1 MARIWITGA
10 HGFIGR
16 HLAAWLS
23 RQGHEVAGIG
33 HGAWPQPEA
42 AVWGVRYWLN
52 GEIHLSNLQQL
63 ARDRGVPDHIFHL
76 AGGSS
81 VGAAIANPREDFT
94 RTVATTAELLEWIRL
109 DAPNVRII
117 AVSSAAVYGSDH
129 SGPIREDQAHR
140 PFSPY
145 GYHKLMMENLCG
157 SYAAS
162 YGISAVVL
170 RLFSVYGRCL
180 KKQLLW
186 DMCAKLSS
194 NKGELKLGGTGD
206 ELRDW
211 TDVRDVVRALELM
224 TSLSFDSGSTQI
236 INAGSGKGTS
246 VSQIAEL
253 VLDCWPTT
261 GHVTFSGESRPG
273 DPYSLVADGS
283 LLQTMG
289 FQWNIPVDS
298 GVHDYVRW
306 YLQYSRSDV

>member
-1 MARIWITGA
+1 MRIWITGT

-33 HGAWPQPEA
+33 HGAWPQSEA
-42 AVWGVRYWLN
+42 AAWGVRRWLN
-52 GEIHLSNLQQL
+52 GEIHSSNLQQL
-63 ARDRGVPDHIFHL
+63 AREGGAPDHVFHL

-94 RTVATTAELLEWIRL
+94 RTVATTAELLEWMRL
-109 DAPNVRII
+109 EAPKARII
-117 AVSSAAVYGSDH
+117 AVSSAAVYGSGH
-129 SGPIREDQAHR
+129 SGHIREDQTHR

-145 GYHKLMMENLCG
+145 GYHKLMMENLCR

-162 YGISAVVL
+162 YGLSAVVL
-170 RLFSVYGRCL
+170 RLFSVYGSWL

-186 DMCAKLSS
+186 DMCSRLSS
-194 NKGELKLGGTGD
+194 NKDELKLGGTGE

-224 TSLSFDSGSTQI
+224 MDFSFDSGATPI
-236 INAGSGKGTS
+236 INAGSGNATS
-246 VSQIAEL
+246 VSRIVEL
-253 VLDCWPTT
+253 VLKCWPTAA
-261 GHVTFSGESRPG
+261 GVTFSGESRPG

-283 LLQTMG
+283 MLQAMG
-289 FQWNIPVDS
+289 FRWNIPVDT
-298 GVHDYVRW
+298 GVHDFVQW
-306 YLQYSRSDV
+306 YLQYSRSGV